1 MNTTKDFLCAA
12 VMAVM
17 VMVGKVMGMRLED
30 E

>member
-17 VMVGKVMGMRLED
+17 VMVGGVLGMNVGD